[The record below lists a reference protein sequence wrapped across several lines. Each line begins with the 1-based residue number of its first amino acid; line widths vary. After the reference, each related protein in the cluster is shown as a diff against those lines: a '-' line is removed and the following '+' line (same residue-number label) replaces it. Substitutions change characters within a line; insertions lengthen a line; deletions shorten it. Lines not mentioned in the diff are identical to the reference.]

1 MLSLSNHWNHIFA
14 QQGTTASREKP
25 QLLALPA
32 PSCWYG
38 LTGGLSPQPP
48 RTPGRSQV
56 LWRLRTL
63 SWETPQGNFIPTC
76 RVWDASEISSYW
88 TSSHREGADG
98 HLPGMLAKGLS
109 PSFPLHLDFNFHL
122 NLRSDPRAQG
132 AGHQEAAFKRL
143 RCLVWNV
150 WSFEFVFIP
159 IETNRKKKKKILR
172 TKQKPRTSASSPG
185 RLHPPPLSSLL
196 LSALKSL
203 EGEDQGAQDTPE
215 ISDTWFPSF
224 LSPFVLVLLPPF
236 QGLLKNHL
244 QALNASLIPA
254 LGKQAHNPSHLKISD
269 WWGFKGVNSGQEGLT
284 KRCSSLITWFMQK
297 KKSESGW
304 GLWACFCL

>member
-1 MLSLSNHWNHIFA
+1 MVWPEGCPLS
-14 QQGTTASREKP
+14 
-25 QLLALPA
+25 
-32 PSCWYG
+32 
-38 LTGGLSPQPP
+38 PP

-56 LWRLRTL
+56 LWRVRTL
-63 SWETPQGNFIPTC
+63 SWETPRWNFIPTC
-76 RVWDASEISSYW
+76 WAWDASEISNYW
-88 TSSHREGADG
+88 RRSHREGADG
-98 HLPGMLAKGLS
+98 HLPRMLAKGLS
-109 PSFPLHLDFNFHL
+109 PSFRLHLDFNFHL

-159 IETNRKKKKKILR
+159 IETNRKKKKILK
-172 TKQKPRTSASSPG
+172 TKQKSRTSASSPG

-196 LSALKSL
+196 LSALKNL

-215 ISDTWFPSF
+215 ISDTWFLSF

-254 LGKQAHNPSHLKISD
+254 LGKQAHNPSHLRISD
-269 WWGFKGVNSGQEGLT
+269 WWGLKGVDSGQEGLT
-284 KRCSSLITWFMQK
+284 KRCSSLITWFTQK
-297 KKSESGW
+297 KSQREWVGLVSLFLPVEESLLGSSW
-304 GLWACFCL
+304 IFF